1 MDHLVSKLAKLE
13 VGEDLG
19 SQALNALLRPKPV
32 LPCACAEK
40 GPASAYVRACL
51 QNVLAEYWGFLTR
64 STGHWPGW
72 MQKLLRCVIITGS
85 GSTVTGVRNDKDDA
99 TGDPVKLEEFAWNLV
114 VIDEQ
119 LCILRQSSEE
129 GDGTADHVPV
139 LHVTRGIQLEAL
151 RKKDDRARY
160 YSSDSE
166 RRMFVMGYVR
176 PFYVDALAAMEFIA
190 HPASVPPVLKC
201 VADPTAR
208 RPFAYNVGAAVDA
221 SRIGC
226 NAVQESILRSM
237 GTNIE
242 GIQGPPGTGKSTT
255 IFHIINSLVPDA
267 ALVTCVQNKAVDSIA
282 EKLATSAMTFVV
294 FGNDKNLGPTAVRY
308 TLKAQ
313 VERDPEVLRVAARLL
328 RTAAIAGLFANQ
340 LRQREARRFGPAH
353 VAYRRKLWGGM
364 DDKARSSRE
373 KDDFVFNSPWRRWW
387 RAFVAERSGLKE
399 LVCLWE
405 RKARELQTNLAQ
417 AKSQARAAITFRA
430 KAALCTIDTA
440 SALLREDNQLGTP
453 ITVAIMDEAGTIPE
467 YKMPLLAKLGVAAVV
482 AIGDQ
487 KQLQPF
493 SHVDDPRNTVPSG
506 YFHRLARVL
515 PALPMLEVQYR
526 MHPQLCALV
535 SATFYD
541 GRLTTDPGIAERRIA
556 ASGGVSWVGYDDVE
570 AEASGRARST
580 SKWNPTEVEIIEGFM
595 ARAGASDLLDAG
607 KTIMVISFY
616 KEQTRALQRMAEGY
630 GYKPADQ
637 RFRIVTVDAAQGSEA
652 DVVIL
657 SCVRSNPKGDIG
669 FVENRNRMCVAISRA
684 KERLVIVG
692 DAKTFRRRPGA
703 WRAVCAGAVA
713 ADGVIA

>member
-19 SQALNALLRPKPV
+19 SQALNTLLRPKPV

-40 GPASAYVRACL
+40 GPVSAYVRACL

-99 TGDPVKLEEFAWNLV
+99 GDPVKLEEFAWNLV

-129 GDGTADHVPV
+129 GDGADHVPV
-139 LHVTRGIQLEAL
+139 LHITRGIQLEAL
-151 RKKDDRARY
+151 RKKDDCARY

-190 HPASVPPVLKC
+190 NPASVPPVLKC

-208 RPFAYNVGAAVDA
+208 RPFAYNAGAAIDA

-226 NAVQESILRSM
+226 NTVQESILRSM

-255 IFHIINSLVPDA
+255 IFHIISSLVPDA

-313 VERDPEVLRVAARLL
+313 VERDPEVLRVVARLL
-328 RTAAIAGLFANQ
+328 RTVTIAGMFANQ
-340 LRQREARRFGPAH
+340 LRQKEASRFGPAH

-405 RKARELQTNLAQ
+405 QKVRELQTNLVQ
-417 AKSQARAAITFRA
+417 AKSQARAAIMFRA
-430 KAALCTIDTA
+430 KAALCTIDTT
-440 SALLREDNQLGTP
+440 SALLREENRLGTP

-493 SHVDDPRNTVPSG
+493 SHVDDPKNTPSG

-515 PALPMLEVQYR
+515 PGLPMLEV
-526 MHPQLCALV
+526 C
-535 SATFYD
+535 
-541 GRLTTDPGIAERRIA
+541 
-556 ASGGVSWVGYDDVE
+556 
-570 AEASGRARST
+570 
-580 SKWNPTEVEIIEGFM
+580 
-595 ARAGASDLLDAG
+595 
-607 KTIMVISFY
+607 
-616 KEQTRALQRMAEGY
+616 
-630 GYKPADQ
+630 
-637 RFRIVTVDAAQGSEA
+637 
-652 DVVIL
+652 
-657 SCVRSNPKGDIG
+657 
-669 FVENRNRMCVAISRA
+669 
-684 KERLVIVG
+684 
-692 DAKTFRRRPGA
+692 
-703 WRAVCAGAVA
+703 
-713 ADGVIA
+713 